1 MHTEQITSRGR
12 ASAADSTKYETPAE
26 KLDRVI
32 ADAVAE
38 SKGSVQAAIGF
49 LLSEAS
55 TDVELLWELMSP
67 YRYGAADQA
76 IRAHIEKT
84 ERAGLGSYDPRKH
97 IASAPSPR
105 QNDRSGVCRTTADA
119 RKPCASTGAVTQQ
132 PCREGRANA
141 DAQSK
146 DAPDTAAPSSCDVS
160 GRSSVVDRLGV
171 AATSPL
177 SPNEKATPGDRIP
190 PDARGLGVSPSPSR
204 PKLVMPPQGRP
215 PRGLAAVQEMNR
227 GLMRTF
233 MINGKPIADVTAAEA
248 RAWGASQQQRGR
260 FAVLMAEGV
269 PDHMRIGECKT
280 EDDAKRAAELSRA

>member
-49 LLSEAS
+49 LLAEAS

-67 YRYGAADQA
+67 YRYGAADNA

-84 ERAGLGSYDPRKH
+84 ERAGRTMSDVRTEAAL
-97 IASAPSPR
+97 APSPQ
-105 QNDRSGVCRTTADA
+105 QNDRSGVGRISHGHRCDLA
-119 RKPCASTGAVTQQ
+119 PTGSVTQQ

-146 DAPDTAAPSSCDVS
+146 DAPDTTAPSSGDVS

-177 SPNEKATPGDRIP
+177 APPSIEPPSSRRGAGTPSSVIWTEPITWRW
-190 PDARGLGVSPSPSR
+190 GLLRCLRSY
-204 PKLVMPPQGRP
+204 
-215 PRGLAAVQEMNR
+215 
-227 GLMRTF
+227 F
-233 MINGKPIADVTAAEA
+233 AET
-248 RAWGASQQQRGR
+248 QHKNCI
-260 FAVLMAEGV
+260 V
-269 PDHMRIGECKT
+269 
-280 EDDAKRAAELSRA
+280 

>member
-49 LLSEAS
+49 LLAEAS

-67 YRYGAADQA
+67 YRYGAADNA

-84 ERAGLGSYDPRKH
+84 ERAGRTMSDVRTEAAL
-97 IASAPSPR
+97 APSPQ
-105 QNDRSGVCRTTADA
+105 QNDRSGVGRISHGHRCDLA
-119 RKPCASTGAVTQQ
+119 PTGSVTQQ

-146 DAPDTAAPSSCDVS
+146 DAPDTAAPSSVDVA
-160 GRSSVVDRLGV
+160 GHNTIGARLPDCP
-171 AATSPL
+171 TSPL
-177 SPNEKATPGDRIP
+177 DQNEKAPNSPSTL
-190 PDARGLGVSPSPSR
+190 DARPRHAATPSR
-204 PKLVMPPQGRP
+204 PKLVTPPGRP
-215 PRGLAAVQEMNR
+215 PRGLSAVQEMNR
-227 GLMRTF
+227 GLMSTF

-260 FAVLMAEGV
+260 FAILMAEGV
-269 PDHMRIGECKT
+269 PDHMRIGECKN
-280 EDDAKRAAELSRA
+280 EEDAKRAAELSRA

>member
-1 MHTEQITSRGR
+1 MHTEQITVRGR
-12 ASAADSTKYETPAE
+12 SPAADSTKYETPAE

-32 ADAVAE
+32 ADAIAE
-38 SKGSVQAAIGF
+38 SKGSVQAAIGA

-105 QNDRSGVCRTTADA
+105 QNDRSGVCRTIADA

-146 DAPDTAAPSSCDVS
+146 DAPDTTAPSSGDVS
-160 GRSSVVDRLGV
+160 GRVMHDARPGV
-171 AATSPL
+171 AATLPL
-177 SPNEKATPGDRIP
+177 GPNEKATPGDRIP

-204 PKLVMPPQGRP
+204 PKIVMPPGRP

-233 MINGKPIADVTAAEA
+233 LINGRSIADVTAAEA
-248 RAWGASQQQRGR
+248 REWGASQQQRGR
-260 FAVLMAEGV
+260 FAILMAEGV
-269 PDHMRIGECKT
+269 PDHMRIGECKS

>member
-12 ASAADSTKYETPAE
+12 ATTADSTKYETPAE

-32 ADAVAE
+32 ADAIAE
-38 SKGSVQAAIGF
+38 SKGSVQAAIGA
-49 LLSEAS
+49 LLAEAS

-67 YRYGAADQA
+67 YRYGAADNA

-84 ERAGLGSYDPRKH
+84 ERAGRTMSDVRTEAAL
-97 IASAPSPR
+97 APSPQ
-105 QNDRSGVCRTTADA
+105 QNDRSGVGRISHGHRCDLA
-119 RKPCASTGAVTQQ
+119 PTGSVTQQ

-146 DAPDTAAPSSCDVS
+146 DAPDTAAPSSGDVS

-177 SPNEKATPGDRIP
+177 SPNEKVTPGDRP
-190 PDARGLGVSPSPSR
+190 LCDARGNSVSPSPSR
-204 PKLVMPPQGRP
+204 PKIVMPQGRP
-215 PRGLAAVQEMNR
+215 PLGLAAREEANR

-233 MINGKPIADVTAAEA
+233 MINGKPISEVTAAEA

-260 FAVLMAEGV
+260 FAILMAEGV
-269 PDHMRIGECKT
+269 PDHMRIGECKN